1 MGQRHYIT
9 KYPIQ
14 FIDKLVHH
22 HRFTSFLC
30 GALATLFHL
39 PIHRQCKSVCLSER
53 AVNVIERQGIPFE
66 HAVVAS
72 CAPIF
77 HFSFDVWWKF
87 CGPKKERT
95 MLKSIELCLYWMN
108 MVMFWQHNVYAC
120 CWFTI
125 VVYAIINLYF
135 NVVMSY
141 VMCVSTAHKNKPQR
155 STCSAPSVRELVCNR
170 KESTARVREWNR
182 RKKKRDK
189 DWAETN
195 KNTDINICN
204 NHAWVVDWNRL
215 RYGMCCTVFCSVAR
229 SSLHPHKQ
237 HTSKTKTKK
246 DRAPILR

>member
-1 MGQRHYIT
+1 M
-9 KYPIQ
+9 
-14 FIDKLVHH
+14 HH

-141 VMCVSTAHKNKPQR
+141 VMYVYCTQKQAAEEYMQR
-155 STCSAPSVRELVCNR
+155 SVCSWIGLQP
-170 KESTARVREWNR
+170 
-182 RKKKRDK
+182 
-189 DWAETN
+189 
-195 KNTDINICN
+195 
-204 NHAWVVDWNRL
+204 
-215 RYGMCCTVFCSVAR
+215 
-229 SSLHPHKQ
+229 
-237 HTSKTKTKK
+237 
-246 DRAPILR
+246 

>member
-141 VMCVSTAHKNKPQR
+141 FMYVYCTQKQAAEEYMQR
-155 STCSAPSVRELVCNR
+155 SVCSWIGLQS
-170 KESTARVREWNR
+170 
-182 RKKKRDK
+182 
-189 DWAETN
+189 
-195 KNTDINICN
+195 
-204 NHAWVVDWNRL
+204 
-215 RYGMCCTVFCSVAR
+215 
-229 SSLHPHKQ
+229 
-237 HTSKTKTKK
+237 
-246 DRAPILR
+246 